1 MALTG
6 GTGDVNPQ
14 WFKLKAIGTNA
25 AAMNSDK
32 VALPVQRLA
41 NKRKAM
47 IMEALKV
54 KYVVRDGS
62 DKLKHIKVGVA
73 TIQLPSGSPDF
84 SLGYILSGIHT
95 KPVSL
100 SGGVD
105 AAPGG
110 ANGYIEDL
118 TDGAGH
124 GICIATDFLYPF
136 IFTGTD
142 TGVSID
148 IWILYRWKNV
158 DLEEYSG
165 ILQSQSN

>member
-14 WFKLKAIGTNA
+14 WFKLKATGTTVQA
-25 AAMNSDK
+25 INSDK

-47 IMEALKV
+47 IMEVLKV
-54 KYVVRDGS
+54 KYVLRTGS
-62 DKLKHIKVGVA
+62 DKLQHVKVGVA
-73 TIQLPSGSPDF
+73 TIQLPSGEPDF
-84 SLGYILSGIHT
+84 SLGYIISGLHT
-95 KPVSL
+95 RPVAL
-100 SGGVD
+100 SGGLA
-105 AAPGG
+105 AAPSSFGFT
-110 ANGYIEDL
+110 EDL
-118 TDGAGH
+118 TDGSGH
-124 GICIATDFLYPF
+124 GVCVATDFVYPF

-142 TGVSID
+142 AGVAVD
-148 IWILYRWKNV
+148 IWLLYRWKNV